1 MLEMDNQQAFTV
13 NAILD
18 RYEEKCL
25 DELAPRTRRDYIRHI
40 PVLRKWYGERIA
52 EELKPRDFRDFLDVK
67 RGYEQRKKQLA
78 ILSSAFTNAVSTWYI
93 LDRNVLRDVKRKPG
107 TPRDR
112 LVTDEEFASM
122 RRMSPR
128 PVQLAMDLAL
138 MIGQRQGDIL
148 ALRWSDIKDN
158 AIHVRQSK
166 TGKRLAIELSRDL
179 KKVLGKCLEMGAA
192 EREYVLVTRRGHRY
206 TSDGFRAMWQR
217 AVRRWMRKTGG
228 ERFTFHDL
236 RAMCA
241 TKCKDPQI
249 AMHLLG
255 HSNISMTLKVYR
267 RGVERVQALVLLNA
281 PTDGHR
287 T

>member
-1 MLEMDNQQAFTV
+1 MLEMDNQQYTV
-13 NAILD
+13 NQILD
-18 RYEEKCL
+18 RYERDCL
-25 DELAPRTRRDYIRHI
+25 DDLAPRTKRDYIRHI

-52 EELKPRDFRDFLDVK
+52 EELKPRDFGPFLDIK

-112 LVTDEEFASM
+112 LVTDEEFSSM
-122 RRMSPR
+122 RAISPR
-128 PVQLAMDLAL
+128 AVRLAMDLAL

-148 ALRWSDIKDN
+148 ALKWSDIKDN
-158 AIHVRQSK
+158 AIHLRPSK

-179 KKVLGKCLEMGAA
+179 KKVLGKCLEMGAP
-192 EREYVLVTRRGHRY
+192 EREHVLVTRRGNRY

-217 AVRRWMRKTGG
+217 SMRRWIRKTGG
-228 ERFTFHDL
+228 QRFTYHDL

-241 TKCKDPQI
+241 TKCKDPQV

-255 HSNISMTLKVYR
+255 HANISMTMKVYR
-267 RGVERVQALVLLNA
+267 RGVERVKPLELGQ
-281 PTDGHR
+281 
-287 T
+287 

>member
-18 RYEEKCL
+18 RYERDCL

-52 EELKPRDFRDFLDVK
+52 EELKPKDFGPFLDVK

-107 TPRDR
+107 RPRDR
-112 LVTDEEFASM
+112 LVMDEEFSSM
-122 RRMSPR
+122 HAMSPL

-138 MIGQRQGDIL
+138 LSGQRQGDIL
-148 ALRWSDIKDN
+148 AFRWPDIRNN
-158 AIHVRQSK
+158 ALQVTQSK
-166 TGKRLAIELSRDL
+166 TGKRLAIELTHDF
-179 KKVLGKCLEMGAA
+179 KKVLGKCLALGPPD
-192 EREYVLVTRRGHRY
+192 REYVLVTRRGNRY
-206 TSDGFRAMWQR
+206 TPDGFRAMWQR
-217 AVRRWMRKTGG
+217 AMRKWMQKTGG
-228 ERFTFHDL
+228 KRFTFHDI

-241 TKCKDPQI
+241 TKCKAPQI

-267 RGVERVQALVLLNA
+267 RGIERVQPLGLTRA
-281 PTDGHR
+281 PIDEPR
-287 T
+287 A

>member
-1 MLEMDNQQAFTV
+1 MLEMDQQYTV
-13 NAILD
+13 NQILD
-18 RYEEKCL
+18 RYERDCL
-25 DELAPRTRRDYIRHI
+25 DDLATRTKRDYIRHI

-52 EELKPRDFRDFLDVK
+52 EELKPRDFGPFLDIR

-128 PVQLAMDLAL
+128 AVQLAMDLAL
-138 MIGQRQGDIL
+138 RIGQRQGDIL
-148 ALRWSDIKDN
+148 ALRWSDIKGN

-166 TGKRLAIELSRDL
+166 TGKRLAILLSRDL
-179 KKVLGKCLEMGAA
+179 KKVLGKCLELGSP
-192 EREYVLVTRRGHRY
+192 EREYVLITRRGNRY

-217 AVRRWMRKTGG
+217 SMRRWMRKTGG
-228 ERFTFHDL
+228 TRFTFHDL

-267 RGVERVQALVLLNA
+267 RGVEEVAALQV
-281 PTDGHR
+281 
-287 T
+287 